1 MLVGEQESAFDNLQ
15 TNDFWGTI
23 PAAVIVVTEAELKT
37 LPYSVIPL
45 ILVDASLEVDT
56 VQTFVAAADDAEE
69 EQQVKE
75 LTDVL
80 LEALKDVAWTELL
93 QCVVTALNET
103 QTALLAS

>member
-1 MLVGEQESAFDNLQ
+1 MLVDEQESAFDNLQ
-15 TNDFWGTI
+15 TNDFWETI
-23 PAAVIVVTEAELKT
+23 PAVVIVVTEAELKT

-45 ILVDASLEVDT
+45 ILADASLEVDT
-56 VQTFVAAADDAEE
+56 VQTFVAADDAEE

-103 QTALLAS
+103 QTHSWRS